1 MGYLK
6 SVALTVMA
14 LTFSAVS
21 NANLL
26 VNGDFEDDV
35 GLTGSRWGV
44 YSSINGWQTY
54 SGPGIEIQR
63 NTIVAAQSGNQ
74 YVELD
79 SHTGTD
85 TNSVMYQTIDSL
97 SVGASYELSFWYH
110 ARTNNGAANDNGI
123 EVLWGDSLPGATV
136 LDLEG
141 YSRNSNLGW
150 MNFSLDLVA
159 TAETMFLSFGATG
172 LDNTLGGFIDNVSLT
187 AVPEPGTLALFAIG
201 AAGLLI
207 GRRRLQS

>member
-1 MGYLK
+1 
-6 SVALTVMA
+6 MA
-14 LTFSAVS
+14 AH
-21 NANLL
+21 
-26 VNGDFEDDV
+26 
-35 GLTGSRWGV
+35 
-44 YSSINGWQTY
+44 
-54 SGPGIEIQR
+54 
-63 NTIVAAQSGNQ
+63 SGNQ

-201 AAGLLI
+201 AAGLLV

>member
-1 MGYLK
+1 MSYLK

-54 SGPGIEIQR
+54 SGPSIEIQR

-123 EVLWGDSLPGATV
+123 EVLWGDSLLMA
-136 LDLEG
+136 
-141 YSRNSNLGW
+141 R
-150 MNFSLDLVA
+150 
-159 TAETMFLSFGATG
+159 
-172 LDNTLGGFIDNVSLT
+172 
-187 AVPEPGTLALFAIG
+187 LF
-201 AAGLLI
+201 
-207 GRRRLQS
+207 